1 MHEADLR
8 SRLDLAVLAGR
19 SAGRIAAGYFAHLK
33 FDVETKH
40 DGTPVTIADRQ
51 TECELRRHIEQ
62 AFPEDAILGEE
73 FPSRPGE
80 SGWRWIL
87 DPIDG
92 TKSFIHGVPL
102 FGTLIGIEFEGEC
115 VAGVIELPALNERVF
130 AARGQGAWHVKG
142 DEPRQP
148 ARVSAIRSLS
158 ESLFCCGSV
167 TTFVNEHRLDV
178 FETLRA
184 ASKLSRG
191 WGDCYGYVL
200 VATGRAEVMVDPVLN
215 VWDMAALLPILT
227 EAGGTFT
234 DWQGQATIHGRDG
247 IGTNGHVLSEVLAI
261 TRGQ

>member
-1 MHEADLR
+1 MHETDLKA
-8 SRLDLAVLAGR
+8 RLELAVAAAR
-19 SAGRIAAGYFAHLK
+19 SAGRIAADYFAHLK
-33 FDVETKH
+33 FDVETKR

-51 TECELRRHIEQ
+51 TEEDLRRQIEQ
-62 AFPEDAILGEE
+62 GFPDDAIQGEE
-73 FPSRPGE
+73 FPSRPGR
-80 SGWRWIL
+80 SGWQWIL

-102 FGTLIGIEFEGEC
+102 FGTLVGIEFEGEP
-115 VAGVIELPALNERVF
+115 VVGVIELPALNERVY

-142 DEPRQP
+142 DQAPQP
-148 ARVSAIRSLS
+148 ARVSAVTSLS

-167 TTFVNEHRLDV
+167 TTFVTEHRLEA
-178 FETLRA
+178 FEKLRA

-227 EAGGTFT
+227 EAGGTFS
-234 DWQGQATIHGRDG
+234 DWQGTPTIHGRDG

-261 TRGQ
+261 TRGR